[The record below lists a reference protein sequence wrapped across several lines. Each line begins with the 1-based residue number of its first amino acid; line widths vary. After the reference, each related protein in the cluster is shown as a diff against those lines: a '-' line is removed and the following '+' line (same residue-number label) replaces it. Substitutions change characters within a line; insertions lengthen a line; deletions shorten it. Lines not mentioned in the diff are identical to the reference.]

1 MKKHKTMEE
10 AIRAALNKSG
20 RKPEKA
26 PAPQVKEHA
35 NCGTDDC
42 CGECEQDG

>member
-26 PAPQVKEHA
+26 LEPQVKEHP

-42 CGECEQDG
+42 CGECEQDA